1 MLFEEKIPEKLIRND
16 GLRLDGRKIDELR
29 PIKFEVGVLSQA
41 DGSAYVEQGR
51 NKIIAAVYGPR
62 ELHPKHLALQDRALL
77 RCLYRMA
84 TFSVSERKSPAPSRR
99 EAELSTIIT
108 QALQPAIFLEYY
120 PRTSIDVYIEIIEAD
135 GGTRCASIN
144 AASLALADAGIPL
157 RDLVA
162 ACAVGKADGQIIL
175 DLNDLEDKY
184 GEADMPMAMLYRRGD
199 VTLLQMD
206 GQFTI
211 DEFNKALELGKTG
224 ISKIYQLQKETL
236 RNKYLSI
243 RDEVADESE
252 VRIEISKEVEED
264 E

>member
-1 MLFEEKIPEKLIRND
+1 MLIAEEIPEKLIRSD

-29 PIKFEVGVLSQA
+29 PIKFEVGILSQA
-41 DGSAYVEQGR
+41 DGSAYVEQGK

-62 ELHPKHLALQDRALL
+62 ELHPRHLALQEKALL
-77 RCLYRMA
+77 RCLYRMT

-108 QALQPAIFLEYY
+108 QALQPAIFLEHY

-144 AASLALADAGIPL
+144 AASLALADAGVPL
-157 RDLVA
+157 RDLIA

-175 DLNDLEDKY
+175 DLSDLEDKY
-184 GEADMPMAMLYRRGD
+184 GDADMPIAMLYRKNE
-199 VTLLQMD
+199 VSLLQMD

-211 DEFNKALELGKTG
+211 EEFNKALKIGKEG
-224 ISKIYQLQKETL
+224 ISKIYQLQKEAL
-236 RNKYLSI
+236 RSKYISV
-243 RDEVADESE
+243 RDEVADESDVKE
-252 VRIEISKEVEED
+252 EIEKEVESD